1 MWRDVLKKR
10 FKIGKEEDEVF
21 TFKEIEESVYF
32 RGHNLWLLV
41 LSMGI
46 ACVGLNINSPAAVIG
61 AMLISPL
68 MGPVLGISYGLSIG
82 NKKLIKISGYNWLV
96 MVGTGLISSTVYFL
110 ISPFHSETNQLATFK
125 TASVFDCLLAL
136 FGGFALFLGIT
147 RKEAIKVIAGVAVAT
162 ACIPPLCTAGYGIAN
177 WNAEYFFGGLYFYLI
192 NCFFIGAGVWILSIV
207 LGYQSFYLNG
217 LQSANRKKYIFIIL
231 VSIVILIPSIILTKD
246 KWNSEKF
253 KERADIYIKN
263 IEAKYEDIAI
273 VNYKEKIEKGER
285 YLDITI
291 LNDAS
296 YALSHQLMQAD
307 SLDGKIKLRWHYAS
321 DYRNNPEVKYLQ
333 VQIDLLKMKLD
344 SMSKQSN

>member
-1 MWRDVLKKR
+1 MWKDVLKKR
-10 FKIGKEEDEVF
+10 FKIGKEEEEAF
-21 TFKEIEESVYF
+21 TFREIEESVYF

-68 MGPVLGISYGLSIG
+68 MGPVLGVSFGLSIG
-82 NKKLIKISGYNWLV
+82 NKRLIKISGYNWLV
-96 MVGTGLISSTVYFL
+96 MVATGLVSSTVYFL
-110 ISPFHSETNQLATFK
+110 VSPFHSETNQLATFK

-207 LGYQSFYLNG
+207 LGYQAFYLTGIKYSNK
-217 LQSANRKKYIFIIL
+217 KKYFFIVL
-231 VSIVILIPSIILTKD
+231 VSIVILIPSVILTKD

-253 KERADIYIKN
+253 KESADAYIRK
-263 IEAKYEDIAI
+263 IELKYQDIAI
-273 VNYKEKIEKGER
+273 VNYKEKTENGKK
-285 YLDITI
+285 YLDINI
-291 LNDAS
+291 LNDES

-307 SLDGKIKLRWHYAS
+307 ALDGNIKLRWHYAS

-333 VQIDLLKMKLD
+333 QQIDVLTLKLD
-344 SMSKQSN
+344 SVSKSK